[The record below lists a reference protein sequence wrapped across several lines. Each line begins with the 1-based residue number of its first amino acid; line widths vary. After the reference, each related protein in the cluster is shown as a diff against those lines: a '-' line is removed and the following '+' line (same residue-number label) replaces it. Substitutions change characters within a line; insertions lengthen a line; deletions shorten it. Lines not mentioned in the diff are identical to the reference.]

1 MGAQWSEYDVGT
13 FQRLKERAGWLRE
26 WRGPRLRP
34 PDPPTFECSTSSLV
48 KRSGA
53 VSEASAKGGRRA
65 RVGRCVQNSEEF
77 SEEKI
82 FPKFSAHQDFRRPR
96 HIFLITTTPP
106 NQPAQTAYEVNW
118 GGGMGGRI
126 SDEIMR
132 QKIFCV
138 ACEATSFFSK
148 R

>member
-77 SEEKI
+77 SEETDFFQI
-82 FPKFSAHQDFRRPR
+82 FRPSRLSVTSAYIPDNGD
-96 HIFLITTTPP
+96 TPESASTDCVQ
-106 NQPAQTAYEVNW
+106 NEL
-118 GGGMGGRI
+118 GRGLGGRI

-132 QKIFCV
+132 QKYF
-138 ACEATSFFSK
+138 
-148 R
+148 

>member
-1 MGAQWSEYDVGT
+1 MDKGGWGLSGARTNVNIPENE
-13 FQRLKERAGWLRE
+13 KRAGWLEER
-26 WRGPRLRP
+26 RGPRLRP

-82 FPKFSAHQDFRRPR
+82 FPNFSAHPDFRRTR
-96 HIFLITTTPP
+96 HILLIATTPP
-106 NQPAQTAYEVNW
+106 NQPAQTAF
-118 GGGMGGRI
+118 
-126 SDEIMR
+126 DERGEGTGWADIR
-132 QKIFCV
+132 
-138 ACEATSFFSK
+138 
-148 R
+148 